1 MAVQENTR
9 YDSGERRQ
17 TKRSG
22 RERGCWA
29 YIPAE
34 ELRKA
39 GIDPDEA
46 PPFCRAWGRSRGS
59 VLIRLYTT
67 KRPPALPGR
76 EVTQT
81 EEVHP

>member
-1 MAVQENTR
+1 MSSQHAGR

-39 GIDPDEA
+39 GIDPDGPA
-46 PPFCRAWGRSRGS
+46 PFYRVWGSPRGS
-59 VLIRLYTT
+59 LVVRLYKTF
-67 KRPPALPGR
+67 RPPALPGR
-76 EVTQT
+76 APTQT
-81 EEVHP
+81 EGSAT